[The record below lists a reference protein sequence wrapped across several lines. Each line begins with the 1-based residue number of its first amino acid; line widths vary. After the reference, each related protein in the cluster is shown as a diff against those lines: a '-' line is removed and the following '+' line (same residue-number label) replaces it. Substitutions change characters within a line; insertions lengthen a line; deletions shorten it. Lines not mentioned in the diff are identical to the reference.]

1 MKKRKQNRIFSF
13 ITTTILTAALFV
25 STPLVTMA
33 GQPNTGINGGQFTD
47 WNTLTWTA
55 NDGTE
60 TTFGRGPKFSDIHPD
75 VTDPEYF
82 LKGYYQQKGGYWDS
96 PYHREASTY
105 NEPLAN
111 ELKAFVH
118 SFDWLNSDELTRANM
133 VHDRISN
140 GYHGN
145 TYEHSAEAFTV
156 LMTGKGIC
164 GDFSEE
170 FQYLAKFV
178 GLECEVYT
186 PSYLHQAC
194 LVKINGQWFATDPTS
209 TLPFLSNA
217 KTYPVDYETEKN
229 RYALESASE
238 REKYNA
244 ENPDSLV
251 TIIDLT
257 NQKTAAGLISE
268 ADWARIN
275 PMEAELDRKL
285 SAKEISYGEY
295 EKQMGELLKSMW

>member
-1 MKKRKQNRIFSF
+1 MINNKYKKIVSMF
-13 ITTTILTAALFV
+13 TTTIISAALLI
-25 STPLVTMA
+25 STPFTAIA

-82 LKGYYQQKGGYWDS
+82 LKGYYQQEGGYWDS

-156 LMTGKGIC
+156 LMTGKGVC

-194 LVKINGQWFATDPTS
+194 LVKINGHWFATDPTS

-229 RYALESASE
+229 RYDKESDAE
-238 REKYNA
+238 WDAYKK
-244 ENPDSLV
+244 ENPDSWAVKINEMDRQL
-251 TIIDLT
+251 
-257 NQKTAAGLISE
+257 AAG
-268 ADWARIN
+268 
-275 PMEAELDRKL
+275 
-285 SAKEISYGEY
+285 EITDQQYDEMY
-295 EKQMGELLKSMW
+295 TALLQGGQ

>member
-1 MKKRKQNRIFSF
+1 MKKQFLNKCVIAI
-13 ITTTILTAALFV
+13 ITAIMLTMPSTIV
-25 STPLVTMA
+25 MA

-82 LKGYYQQKGGYWDS
+82 LKGYYQQEGGYWDS

-105 NEPLAN
+105 NDPLAN

-217 KTYPVDYETEKN
+217 KTYPVAYETEKN
-229 RYALESASE
+229 RYDKELDAKWDAYF
-238 REKYNA
+238 K
-244 ENPDSLV
+244 ENPGSMTEKIFRADQQLASGEITSKQYDAMWDS
-251 TIIDLT
+251 
-257 NQKTAAGLISE
+257 
-268 ADWARIN
+268 
-275 PMEAELDRKL
+275 
-285 SAKEISYGEY
+285 
-295 EKQMGELLKSMW
+295 GELY

>member
-1 MKKRKQNRIFSF
+1 MKKQFLNKCVIAI
-13 ITTTILTAALFV
+13 ITAIILTMP
-25 STPLVTMA
+25 STIVMA
-33 GQPNTGINGGQFTD
+33 SQPNTGINGGQFTD

-82 LKGYYQQKGGYWDS
+82 LKGYYQQEGGYWDS

-229 RYALESASE
+229 RYDKELDAKWDAYF
-238 REKYNA
+238 K
-244 ENPDSLV
+244 ENPGSMTEKIFRADQQLASGEITREQYDAMWDS
-251 TIIDLT
+251 
-257 NQKTAAGLISE
+257 
-268 ADWARIN
+268 
-275 PMEAELDRKL
+275 
-285 SAKEISYGEY
+285 
-295 EKQMGELLKSMW
+295 GELY

>member
-1 MKKRKQNRIFSF
+1 MKKQFLNKCVIAI
-13 ITTTILTAALFV
+13 ITAIMLNMPSTIV
-25 STPLVTMA
+25 MA

-60 TTFGRGPKFSDIHPD
+60 TTFGRGPKYSDIHPD

-82 LKGYYQQKGGYWDS
+82 LKGYYQQEGGYWDS

-105 NEPLAN
+105 NDPLAN

-156 LMTGKGIC
+156 LMTGKGVC

-229 RYALESASE
+229 RYDKELDAKWDAYF
-238 REKYNA
+238 K
-244 ENPDSLV
+244 ENPGSMTEKIFRADQQLASGEITREQYDAMWDS
-251 TIIDLT
+251 
-257 NQKTAAGLISE
+257 
-268 ADWARIN
+268 
-275 PMEAELDRKL
+275 
-285 SAKEISYGEY
+285 
-295 EKQMGELLKSMW
+295 GELY

>member
-1 MKKRKQNRIFSF
+1 MLTMPS
-13 ITTTILTAALFV
+13 TIV
-25 STPLVTMA
+25 MA

-82 LKGYYQQKGGYWDS
+82 LKGYYQQEGGYWDS

-105 NEPLAN
+105 NDPLAN

-217 KTYPVDYETEKN
+217 KTYPVAYETEKN
-229 RYALESASE
+229 RYDKELDAKWDAYF
-238 REKYNA
+238 K
-244 ENPDSLV
+244 ENPGSMTEKIFRADQQLASGEITREQYDAMWDS
-251 TIIDLT
+251 
-257 NQKTAAGLISE
+257 
-268 ADWARIN
+268 
-275 PMEAELDRKL
+275 
-285 SAKEISYGEY
+285 
-295 EKQMGELLKSMW
+295 GELY

>member
-1 MKKRKQNRIFSF
+1 MKKQFLNKCVIAI
-13 ITTTILTAALFV
+13 ITAIMLTMPSTIV
-25 STPLVTMA
+25 MA

-60 TTFGRGPKFSDIHPD
+60 TTFGRGPKYSDIHPD

-82 LKGYYQQKGGYWDS
+82 LKGYYQQEGGYWDS

-105 NEPLAN
+105 NDPLAN

-156 LMTGKGIC
+156 LMTGKGVC

-229 RYALESASE
+229 RYDKELDAKWDAYF
-238 REKYNA
+238 K
-244 ENPDSLV
+244 ENPGSMTEKIFRADQQLASGEITREQYDAMWDS
-251 TIIDLT
+251 
-257 NQKTAAGLISE
+257 
-268 ADWARIN
+268 
-275 PMEAELDRKL
+275 
-285 SAKEISYGEY
+285 
-295 EKQMGELLKSMW
+295 GELY

>member
-1 MKKRKQNRIFSF
+1 MKKQFLNKCVIAI
-13 ITTTILTAALFV
+13 ITAIMLTMPSTIV
-25 STPLVTMA
+25 MA

-82 LKGYYQQKGGYWDS
+82 LKGYYQQEGGYWDS

-105 NEPLAN
+105 NDPLAN

-217 KTYPVDYETEKN
+217 KTYPVAYETEKN
-229 RYALESASE
+229 RYDKELDAKWDAYF
-238 REKYNA
+238 K
-244 ENPDSLV
+244 ENPGSMTEKIFRADQQLASGEITREQYDAMWDS
-251 TIIDLT
+251 
-257 NQKTAAGLISE
+257 
-268 ADWARIN
+268 
-275 PMEAELDRKL
+275 
-285 SAKEISYGEY
+285 
-295 EKQMGELLKSMW
+295 GELY

>member
-1 MKKRKQNRIFSF
+1 MKKQFLNKCVIAI
-13 ITTTILTAALFV
+13 ITAIILTMP
-25 STPLVTMA
+25 STIVMA

-82 LKGYYQQKGGYWDS
+82 LKGYYQQEGGYWDS

-229 RYALESASE
+229 RYDKELDAKWDAYF
-238 REKYNA
+238 K
-244 ENPDSLV
+244 ENPGSMTEKIFRADQQLASGEITREQYDAMWDS
-251 TIIDLT
+251 
-257 NQKTAAGLISE
+257 
-268 ADWARIN
+268 
-275 PMEAELDRKL
+275 
-285 SAKEISYGEY
+285 
-295 EKQMGELLKSMW
+295 GELY

>member
-1 MKKRKQNRIFSF
+1 MKKQFLNKCVIAI
-13 ITTTILTAALFV
+13 ITAIMLTMPSTIV
-25 STPLVTMA
+25 MA

-75 VTDPEYF
+75 VTDQEYF
-82 LKGYYQQKGGYWDS
+82 LKGYYQQEGGYWDS

-105 NEPLAN
+105 NDPLAN

-217 KTYPVDYETEKN
+217 KTYPVAYETEKN
-229 RYALESASE
+229 RYDKELDAKWDAYF
-238 REKYNA
+238 K
-244 ENPDSLV
+244 ENPGSMTEKIFRADQQLASGEITREQYDAMWDS
-251 TIIDLT
+251 
-257 NQKTAAGLISE
+257 
-268 ADWARIN
+268 
-275 PMEAELDRKL
+275 
-285 SAKEISYGEY
+285 
-295 EKQMGELLKSMW
+295 GELY

>member
-1 MKKRKQNRIFSF
+1 MKKQFLNKCVIAI
-13 ITTTILTAALFV
+13 ITAIMLTMPSTIV
-25 STPLVTMA
+25 MA

-82 LKGYYQQKGGYWDS
+82 LKGYYQQEGGYWDS

-105 NEPLAN
+105 NDPLAN

-186 PSYLHQAC
+186 HSYLHQAC

-217 KTYPVDYETEKN
+217 KTYPVAYETEKN
-229 RYALESASE
+229 RYDKELDAKWDAYF
-238 REKYNA
+238 K
-244 ENPDSLV
+244 ENPGSMTEKIFRADQQLASGEITREQYDAMWDS
-251 TIIDLT
+251 
-257 NQKTAAGLISE
+257 
-268 ADWARIN
+268 
-275 PMEAELDRKL
+275 
-285 SAKEISYGEY
+285 
-295 EKQMGELLKSMW
+295 GELY

>member
-1 MKKRKQNRIFSF
+1 MKKQFLNKCVIAI
-13 ITTTILTAALFV
+13 ITAIMLTMPSTIV
-25 STPLVTMA
+25 MA

-82 LKGYYQQKGGYWDS
+82 LKGYYQQEGGYCDS

-105 NEPLAN
+105 NDPLAN

-217 KTYPVDYETEKN
+217 KTYPVAYETEKN
-229 RYALESASE
+229 RYDKELDAKWDAYF
-238 REKYNA
+238 K
-244 ENPDSLV
+244 ENPGSMTEKIFRADQQLASGEITREQYDAMWDS
-251 TIIDLT
+251 
-257 NQKTAAGLISE
+257 
-268 ADWARIN
+268 
-275 PMEAELDRKL
+275 
-285 SAKEISYGEY
+285 
-295 EKQMGELLKSMW
+295 GELY